1 MPDLALAHLALFPS
15 CNFFMLYFFMLHF
28 FHIALSSCCT
38 FLMLKNI
45 ENERDTE
52 STTKKRPYTTQ
63 HHELVSPLF
72 GYLIAHFIHSFE
84 RQIKWKGTNLAF
96 CLSRLETFKTR
107 VWNYEN
113 ENWGWMDSEKYT
125 RVEKILVLV
134 LLFSKL
140 LNHNYR
146 PK

>member
-1 MPDLALAHLALFPS
+1 
-15 CNFFMLYFFMLHF
+15 MLHFFMLHF

-52 STTKKRPYTTQ
+52 STTKKRPYTQ